1 MPGRQERAFRE
12 KVGGAEQGAGGE
24 RGDAQGMVSSWKAK
38 PTLASP
44 SQGCSR
50 AKWTRCVNCG

>member
-24 RGDAQGMVSSWKAK
+24 RGV
-38 PTLASP
+38 TLK
-44 SQGCSR
+44 G
-50 AKWTRCVNCG
+50 W